1 MKRSRSVQ
9 LVLLGSLAALAGCDS
24 GADDPPAPPVT
35 SSETYTNNHYV
46 PGAGYYHAHSHGWF
60 PFPYNHFMSGRGYYQ
75 GGRWAP
81 QPDGSGIAA
90 STPTPDSARLAEAKR
105 QASTPGRTSS
115 SSSTRRSGFGSSSH
129 SIFS

>member
-9 LVLLGSLAALAGCDS
+9 LALLGSLAALAGCDS
-24 GADDPPAPPVT
+24 GPDAPPSRPVT
-35 SSETYTNNHYV
+35 ASGTYTNNHYV
-46 PGAGYYHAHSHGWF
+46 PGAGYYHAPSHGWF
-60 PFPYNHFMSGRGYYQ
+60 PFPFNHFMSGRGYYQ

-81 QPDGSGIAA
+81 QPDSSGVAA

-105 QASTPGRTSS
+105 QASTPS
-115 SSSTRRSGFGSSSH
+115 SSSTRRSGFGSSSR

>member
-9 LVLLGSLAALAGCDS
+9 LALLGSLAALAGCDS
-24 GADDPPAPPVT
+24 EPGAPPSPPVS

-60 PFPYNHFMSGRGYYQ
+60 PLPYNHFMAGRGYYQ
-75 GGRWAP
+75 GGNWAP
-81 QPDGSGIAA
+81 QPDRSGVAA

-105 QASTPGRTSS
+105 QASTPQRATG
-115 SSSTRRSGFGSSSH
+115 SSSTRRSGFGNSSR